1 MTKEG
6 IGPLW
11 LRRSYNAVGTP
22 RKAKAMGT
30 IPMISIVDDDALVRE
45 GIGDLVKSLG
55 YGALMF
61 ASAEEFL
68 GSGQVK
74 DTACLITDLQ
84 MPGLKGLDLQSHL
97 LDAHY
102 DTPVI
107 FVTAFPT
114 NKART
119 KALKAG
125 AVAFL
130 SKPFEES
137 SLIGSIEI
145 ALDIDR
151 RRRHQ
156 NSGSEP
162 RH

>member
-1 MTKEG
+1 MREG
-6 IGPLW
+6 
-11 LRRSYNAVGTP
+11 AP

-55 YGALMF
+55 YGALTF
-61 ASAEEFL
+61 VSAEEFL
-68 GSGQVK
+68 RSGQVTE
-74 DTACLITDLQ
+74 TACVIADLQ
-84 MPGLKGLDLQSHL
+84 MPGLNGLDLQNQL
-97 LDAHY
+97 LEAQY
-102 DTPVI
+102 DTPII

-119 KALKAG
+119 QALKAG

-130 SKPFEES
+130 SKPFTES

-151 RRRHQ
+151 KRGRHAQ

>member
-1 MTKEG
+1 
-6 IGPLW
+6 
-11 LRRSYNAVGTP
+11 
-22 RKAKAMGT
+22 
-30 IPMISIVDDDALVRE
+30 MISIVDDDALVRE

-55 YGALMF
+55 YGALIF

-68 GSGQVK
+68 RSGQVTE
-74 DTACLITDLQ
+74 TACLIADLQ
-84 MPGLKGLDLQSHL
+84 MPGLKGLDLQSRL
-97 LDAHY
+97 IEAHY

-107 FVTAFPT
+107 FVTAFPN

-119 KALKAG
+119 QALKAG

-130 SKPFEES
+130 SKPFKES

-145 ALDIDR
+145 ALDLDR
-151 RRRHQ
+151 KRRCRPQ
-156 NSGSEP
+156 NGDSEP

>member
-1 MTKEG
+1 MN
-6 IGPLW
+6 IGALSLQHPYV
-11 LRRSYNAVGTP
+11 SGGTHDH
-22 RKAKAMGT
+22 KAKAMET

-55 YGALMF
+55 YGAMTF

-68 GSGQVK
+68 RSGQVK

-84 MPGLKGLDLQSHL
+84 MPGLKGLELQSHL
-97 LDAHY
+97 IDAQY

-114 NKART
+114 NRVRT
-119 KALKAG
+119 QALRAG

-137 SLIGSIEI
+137 SLIGSIEV

-151 RRRHQ
+151 KRRCR
-156 NSGSEP
+156 NLGSEP

>member
-1 MTKEG
+1 MPTA
-6 IGPLW
+6 P
-11 LRRSYNAVGTP
+11 V
-22 RKAKAMGT
+22 
-30 IPMISIVDDDALVRE
+30 ISIVDDDALVRD

-55 YGALMF
+55 YGVLTF

-68 GSGQVK
+68 KSGQVRE
-74 DTACLITDLQ
+74 TSCLITDLQ

-97 LDAHY
+97 LEAQY

-119 KALKAG
+119 QALRAG

-130 SKPFEES
+130 SKPFEED
-137 SLIGSIEI
+137 SLIGSIETAV
-145 ALDIDR
+145 ALDRKHR
-151 RRRHQ
+151 RRTA
-156 NSGSEP
+156 EP
-162 RH
+162 SQ